1 MQSAVMVVVGV
12 VCLLFSRLVFVKA
25 APKDG
30 EEPAPW
36 LQKDGAAMGVTLVV
50 ILFGTFGIGLLIK
63 AFTG

>member
-1 MQSAVMVVVGV
+1 MLSVVGV
-12 VCLLFSRLVFVKA
+12 ACLLVGGTIFYKV

-36 LQKDGAAMGVTLVV
+36 LQKDGAAMGVTLLV

-63 AFTG
+63 AFAG